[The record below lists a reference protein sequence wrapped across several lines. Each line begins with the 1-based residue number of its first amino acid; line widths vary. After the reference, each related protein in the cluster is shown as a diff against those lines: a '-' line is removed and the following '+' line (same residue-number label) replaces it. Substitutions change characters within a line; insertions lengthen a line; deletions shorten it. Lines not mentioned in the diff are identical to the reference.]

1 MPQFVVI
8 AKDQPDA
15 LERRMAAREEHLA
28 KVAQAAE
35 RGEEIIGGAMVDSD
49 GRMCGSVMVFDVES
63 RARLDELIA
72 NDPYSRQ
79 EVWGEVTVM
88 SYKMAP
94 AFAPLL
100 KVKGS

>member
-28 KVAQAAE
+28 KVSQAAE
-35 RGEEIIGGAMVDSD
+35 RGEEIIGGAMVDD
-49 GRMCGSVMVFDVES
+49 EGKMCGSVMVFDVAS
-63 RARLDELIA
+63 RERLDELIA
-72 NDPYSRQ
+72 NDAYTKQ
-79 EVWGEVTVM
+79 QVWGEVTVM

-94 AFAPLL
+94 VFAPLL